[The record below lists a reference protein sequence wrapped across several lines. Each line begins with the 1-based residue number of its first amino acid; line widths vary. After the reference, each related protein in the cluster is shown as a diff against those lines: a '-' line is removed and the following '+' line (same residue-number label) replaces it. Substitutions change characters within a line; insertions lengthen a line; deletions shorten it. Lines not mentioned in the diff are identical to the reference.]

1 MLDLPQGLLLTAGT
15 TFSMHMHTIMIE
27 AEIMALISKDDYSKN
42 DGRCH
47 TLKKPSFLK
56 SQDVAEIV
64 IRVPQVIS
72 LEKEEDFEGLG
83 SFVMRI
89 DTNTIGLGSV
99 IKFKPYN
106 KELIKNNYF
115 FKGKN

>member
-1 MLDLPQGLLLTAGT
+1 MLLTAGT
-15 TFSMHMHTIMIE
+15 TFSLHMHTLMIE
-27 AEIMALISKDDYSKN
+27 AEIVALISKDDYSKN
-42 DGRCH
+42 DGQCH
-47 TLKKPSFLK
+47 TLKKPNFLK

-64 IRVPQVIS
+64 IKVPQAIS
-72 LEKEEDFEGLG
+72 LEKEEDFGGLG

-89 DTNTIGLGSV
+89 DTHTIGIGSV
-99 IKFKPYN
+99 MKFKPFN